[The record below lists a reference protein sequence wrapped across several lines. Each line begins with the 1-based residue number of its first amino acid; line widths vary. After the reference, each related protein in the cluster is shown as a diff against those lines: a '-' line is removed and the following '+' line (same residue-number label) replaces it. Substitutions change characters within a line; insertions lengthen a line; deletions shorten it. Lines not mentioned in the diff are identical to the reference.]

1 MPSLQK
7 GILFIPMYSFE
18 FDPKKH
24 ESKLEKHGID
34 FVDAQAIWQDSDF
47 VEVMARSDDELRALV
62 IGMIG
67 GKHWSAI
74 ITYRSDT
81 IRIISVR
88 RSRDSEEA
96 LYES

>member
-1 MPSLQK
+1 
-7 GILFIPMYSFE
+7 MYSFD
-18 FDPKKH
+18 FDPKKS
-24 ESKLEKHGID
+24 ESNLEKHGID

-47 VEVMARSDDELRALV
+47 IEVVARSDDEPRALV
-62 IGMIG
+62 VGMIG
-67 GKHWSAI
+67 GRHWSAI

-88 RSRDSEEA
+88 RSRDSEVT